1 MRPDLIALHAAAR
14 RERAAELHRLIVA
27 PVVRFFRRKPEPQLR
42 VAACH

>member
-14 RERAAELHRLIVA
+14 RERAAEMHRLIVA
-27 PVVRFFRRKPEPQLR
+27 PILRFLRRKPGVQLR